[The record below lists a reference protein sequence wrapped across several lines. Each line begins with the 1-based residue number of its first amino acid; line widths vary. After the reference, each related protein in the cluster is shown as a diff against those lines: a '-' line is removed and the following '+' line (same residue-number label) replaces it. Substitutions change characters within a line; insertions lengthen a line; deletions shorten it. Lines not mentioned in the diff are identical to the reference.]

1 MLEKII
7 GCDNKET
14 ILNLIYD
21 YQEQNCI
28 VDEKTKNALK
38 ILYNSQEKELNN
50 IKNKLENVISDKEKV
65 AEVIDLITN
74 YKEELRKETSFL
86 NERYYKV
93 GLRAGV
99 TLMIECMK

>member
-1 MLEKII
+1 MLEKML
-7 GCDNKET
+7 GYDNNDT

-28 VDEKTKNALK
+28 VDEKTKNSLK

-50 IKNKLENVISDKEKV
+50 IKNKLENVIPDKE
-65 AEVIDLITN
+65 EVKEIIDLITN

-93 GLRAGV
+93 GLKAGV
-99 TLMIECMK
+99 TLIIECMK

>member
-28 VDEKTKNALK
+28 VDEKTKNSLK

-65 AEVIDLITN
+65 AEVIGLITN